1 MKFTS
6 SQSELNLSRLK
17 KASLG
22 FAFGSALGAVIAM
35 GTTSED
41 WNPYQKWFYGSSMAS
56 IGGIAGLAVDGV
68 TGSTER
74 LKASIKRNEHDR
86 LNQSLI
92 DRDSIPTVFLQKYI
106 KLVYS
111 DLSASNLEYRDKQ
124 WLIEKV
130 IPRVLRVIPEV
141 RWYSPEYMKILLEDL
156 YSFLKEEAYQPVN
169 VGVGQPVLLIQK
181 LFNPQL
187 EIRIAAAISTRWLEQ
202 YDLVVHN
209 RQLSPQRPA
218 LEEATSPTVETPIPL
233 ERTEEEIA
241 VEEEEI

>member
-1 MKFTS
+1 MF
-6 SQSELNLSRLK
+6 EDPLSRLK

-41 WNPYQKWFYGSSMAS
+41 WNPYQKWFYGSSIAS

-74 LKASIKRNEHDR
+74 LKASIKRNEHDI

-92 DRDSIPTVFLQKYI
+92 NRYSIPTVFLQKYI

-130 IPRVLRVIPEV
+130 IARVLRVIPV
-141 RWYSPEYMKILLEDL
+141 VYRYSPEYMKTLLEDL

-169 VGVGQPVLLIQK
+169 VGVGQPVLLIQ
-181 LFNPQL
+181 
-187 EIRIAAAISTRWLEQ
+187 
-202 YDLVVHN
+202 
-209 RQLSPQRPA
+209 
-218 LEEATSPTVETPIPL
+218 
-233 ERTEEEIA
+233 
-241 VEEEEI
+241 

>member
-1 MKFTS
+1 M
-6 SQSELNLSRLK
+6 
-17 KASLG
+17 
-22 FAFGSALGAVIAM
+22 
-35 GTTSED
+35 
-41 WNPYQKWFYGSSMAS
+41 
-56 IGGIAGLAVDGV
+56 
-68 TGSTER
+68 
-74 LKASIKRNEHDR
+74 
-86 LNQSLI
+86 
-92 DRDSIPTVFLQKYI
+92 
-106 KLVYS
+106 
-111 DLSASNLEYRDKQ
+111 
-124 WLIEKV
+124 

-141 RWYSPEYMKILLEDL
+141 YRYSPEYMKTLLEDL

-209 RQLSPQRPA
+209 RELSPQRPA